1 MWDDL
6 HKKLLQ
12 KQLTRREFLQF
23 LGGALVIA
31 IGFGN
36 LITLVKHFTKT
47 AETPE
52 VASTD
57 TDKGFGTR
65 KFGA

>member
-1 MWDDL
+1 MWDEL

-12 KQLTRREFLQF
+12 KELTRREFLQF
-23 LGGALVIA
+23 LGGAIVIV

-36 LITLVKHFTKT
+36 LITLMKHFTKT
-47 AETPE
+47 AEPDK
-52 VASTD
+52 VANTD
-57 TDKGFGTR
+57 TNNGFGTR